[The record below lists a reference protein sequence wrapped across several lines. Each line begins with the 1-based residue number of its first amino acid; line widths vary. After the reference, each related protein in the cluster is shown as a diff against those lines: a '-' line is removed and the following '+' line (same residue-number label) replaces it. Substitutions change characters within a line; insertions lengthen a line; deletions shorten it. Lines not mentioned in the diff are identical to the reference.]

1 MVELEFRG
9 GVAHLDGKPE
19 FLLTAEYP
27 YYRDDPKLWRLKLE
41 RLASLGVKAIT
52 AYVPWR
58 HHEIELG
65 RERRFDFVGETR
77 ANRNVV
83 GLVDMCRQVG
93 LPLIVKPGPFCH
105 AELNYG
111 GMPDFVCPLF
121 RDDIE
126 PRLSADGSQTTWSG
140 AAFNGD
146 GSVALWPLPS
156 AFSTVFQMEAERWLH
171 RVAADVLHP
180 ALAPNGPIV
189 AVQVGNEGLFSDAQN
204 AVWADDFSHPAL
216 DAFRSWLRARHTS
229 LADYNFQ
236 RGTQWREW
244 GAVEPPREW
253 ILPQHH
259 RSLNRYRE
267 WSDFLGVALAELLNG
282 YARQLGLSIPAITNV
297 NPPRAEPWGLDAWLS
312 RVRPFLWKGL
322 QFGFTNWIGVAADD
336 DSVAARYAIA
346 AGWGRGPNLED
357 NWGFTEDYGPA
368 YEHSV
373 VSFHQS
379 LTLIGVGATG
389 LNLYTGAGTA
399 EWDASLDLLH
409 MPPYPS
415 SAPVDAAGRV
425 TSKAGVAAL
434 LCRYLD
440 NFGPELLGCGLE
452 PKLAWGVVPS
462 DSNLGAWIAGS
473 EATEVDGRVLAAPG
487 PMLAHAQ
494 KTANQLGHE
503 LSLVDLSSVD
513 SEDLNEFAALLVVGQ
528 ASMPVEIQEVLA
540 AYVNSGGSLVMIG
553 DVPDMD
559 SELRSC
565 RALQEASPLRIQ
577 ELSDLHS
584 MLAGLLGDRAGVH
597 VSAGGRAWLHRHP
610 SRDVQHLVVVSSGTN
625 ELEVSFRT
633 GRSVRN
639 VHVRL
644 AGGGGAIVRLE
655 AGRVT
660 SLLVKGIDERFD
672 RSVVPSC
679 SMDGFELTAHEPCD
693 LLAVRTEQGWCVC
706 GPGSAEEAETG
717 VYLAS
722 HTRFKVRESS

>member
-19 FLLTAEYP
+19 FLLTADYP

-58 HHEIELG
+58 HHEIELDG
-65 RERRFDFVGETR
+65 ERRFDFVGETR

-83 GLVDMCRQVG
+83 GFVDVCRQVG

-111 GMPDFVCPLF
+111 GLPDFVCPLF
-121 RDDIE
+121 RADIDH
-126 PRLSADGSQTTWSG
+126 RLSGDGNQTNWSG
-140 AAFNGD
+140 AALSGD

-156 AFSTVFQMEAERWLH
+156 AFSAVFQMEAERWLH

-189 AVQVGNEGLFSDAQN
+189 AVQVGNEGLFSDAQH
-204 AVWADDFSHPAL
+204 AVWAHDFSHPAL
-216 DAFRSWLRARHTS
+216 EAFRAWLRASHTS
-229 LADYNFQ
+229 LEEYNLQ

-244 GAVEPPREW
+244 DAVEPPQKW
-253 ILPQHH
+253 TLPQDL
-259 RSLNRYRE
+259 RSLDRYRE
-267 WSDFLGVALAELLNG
+267 WSEFLGVALSDLLSG
-282 YARQLGLSIPAITNV
+282 YARQLDLSVPAITNV
-297 NPPRAEPWGLDAWLS
+297 NPPRAEPWGLDAWFS
-312 RVRPFLWKGL
+312 RVRPSLWQGL

-336 DSVAARYAIA
+336 ESVAARYAIA
-346 AGWGRGPNLED
+346 ASWGRGPNLED
-357 NWGFTEDYGPA
+357 NWGFTEYYGPA
-368 YEHSV
+368 YEHPV

-379 LTLIGVGATG
+379 LSLIGVGASG
-389 LNLYTGAGTA
+389 LNLYTGVGTA
-399 EWDASLDLLH
+399 DWDASLDLLH
-409 MPPYPS
+409 TPPYPS
-415 SAPVDAAGRV
+415 SAPVDAAGRA
-425 TSKAGVAAL
+425 TAKAGVAAL
-434 LCRYLD
+434 LCKFLD
-440 NFGPELLGCGLE
+440 EFGRELLECAVE
-452 PKLAWGVVPS
+452 PELAWGVVPS

-473 EATEVDGRVLAAPG
+473 EATAVDGRVLAAPG
-487 PMLAHAQ
+487 PMLAHVQ

-513 SEDLNEFAALLVVGQ
+513 SESLGAFSAVLVAGMP
-528 ASMPVEIQEVLA
+528 SMPVEIQEVLA
-540 AYVNSGGSLVMIG
+540 AYVNAGGRLVMIG
-553 DVPDMD
+553 EVPDMD
-559 SELRSC
+559 SELRAC
-565 RALQEASPLRIQ
+565 RVLQEAGPLRIRD
-577 ELSDLHS
+577 LSDLDS
-584 MLAGLLGDRAGVH
+584 MLAGLLRDRGGVH
-597 VSAGGRAWLHRHP
+597 VSAGGRAWLLRNP
-610 SRDVQHLVVVSSGTN
+610 SRDIQHLVLVSSGSN
-625 ELEVSFRT
+625 DLEISFRA

-639 VHVRL
+639 VRVRL

-655 AGRVT
+655 AGAVT

-679 SMDGFELTAHEPCD
+679 SMDGFELAALEQCD

-706 GPGSAEEAETG
+706 GPATAEEAETG

-722 HTRFKVRESS
+722 HARFTVRESS